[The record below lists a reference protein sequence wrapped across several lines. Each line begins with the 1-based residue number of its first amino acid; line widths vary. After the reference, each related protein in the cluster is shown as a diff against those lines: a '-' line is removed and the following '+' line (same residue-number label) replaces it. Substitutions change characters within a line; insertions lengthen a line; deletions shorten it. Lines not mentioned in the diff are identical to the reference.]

1 MASHKSAEKC
11 IRKTARQTLVNK
23 ARMSR
28 IRTEVK
34 KLEKMLDAPK
44 DVNAAELKDAFME
57 TQRQLM
63 RGVSKGMVHKNT
75 AARKVSRLAK
85 RVKALAAA

>member
-23 ARMSR
+23 NRVSR
-28 IRTEVK
+28 IRTEVRK
-34 KLEKMLDAPK
+34 VERMLETPQAQDKAAIELAF
-44 DVNAAELKDAFME
+44 VAAE
-57 TQRQLM
+57 RQLM
-63 RGVSKGMVHKNT
+63 RGVSKGMMHKNT

-85 RVKALAAA
+85 KVKAIA

>member
-23 ARMSR
+23 NRVSR
-28 IRTEVK
+28 IRTEVRK
-34 KLEKMLDAPK
+34 IERMLDAPQAQ
-44 DVNAAELKDAFME
+44 DVTDVKAALVSAES
-57 TQRQLM
+57 QLM
-63 RGVSKGMVHKNT
+63 RGVTKGVVHKNT

-85 RVKALAAA
+85 RVKALVQ

>member
-23 ARMSR
+23 NRVSR
-28 IRTEVK
+28 IRTEVRK
-34 KLEKMLDAPK
+34 IERMLDAPQGQQ
-44 DVNAAELKDAFME
+44 DNANIQAAFVAAES
-57 TQRQLM
+57 QLM
-63 RGVSKGMVHKNT
+63 RGVSKGVMHRNT

-85 RVKALAAA
+85 RVKALAQ

>member
-23 ARMSR
+23 NRVSR
-28 IRTEVK
+28 IRTEVRK
-34 KLEKMLDAPK
+34 IERMLDAPQTQSAA
-44 DVNAAELKDAFME
+44 DVKAALVSAES
-57 TQRQLM
+57 QLM
-63 RGVSKGMVHKNT
+63 RGVNKGVVHKNT

-85 RVKALAAA
+85 RVKALAQ